1 MHDRGSRFEAVCA
14 VRRQAGPPKGRC
26 RARRL
31 PDACECA
38 RRFDRFDRA
47 EGRWMQDLVIGKGG
61 SGISMAALNVHGP
74 GLDNVLRYRSGGD
87 DPKAI

>member
-1 MHDRGSRFEAVCA
+1 
-14 VRRQAGPPKGRC
+14 
-26 RARRL
+26 
-31 PDACECA
+31 
-38 RRFDRFDRA
+38 
-47 EGRWMQDLVIGKGG
+47 MQDLVIGKGG